1 MFCAAEAAHA
11 AGGQVFLVRN
21 PSKADTR
28 DILAEEVE
36 SSSFTSPSAGLV
48 PAANRTMGRQALS
61 PLMGMEKEKEH
72 VSRALT
78 DEFFLTEIETYFD
91 WSNTKILSTL
101 LA

>member
-36 SSSFTSPSAGLV
+36 SFSFTSPSAGLV
-48 PAANRTMGRQALS
+48 PAANCTMGRQALS
-61 PLMGMEKEKEH
+61 PLMGMEKKGH
-72 VSRALT
+72 VSRPLT
-78 DEFFLTEIETYFD
+78 DEFFLTESETYSD
-91 WSNTKILSTL
+91 WSNRKILSTL